1 MAYKDEISDLRE
13 VSFNSIRSIA
23 KNYIMSLSDE
33 ERNELYESLNHGVD
47 LLDSDAQMKCYL
59 FSFGRMH
66 QAKVYRALSCISPS
80 TYASGDF
87 DIVDWGC
94 GQGLATVCF
103 FDYLRERRITNRV
116 HKVTL
121 IEPSDA
127 ARERAAIHVGAY
139 VGLNVTV
146 SCIGSYLDDVKP
158 EDIAGDSPVTIH
170 FFSNILDIGS
180 IDLKSLAEKVGSNV
194 QGQHYFFC
202 ISPMNSGNRRI
213 DRFYEYFNA
222 PETFMNETASE
233 YRYSEGS
240 SPCSYNIK
248 VFKLE
253 NNQINLIAVDYYPD
267 AQFFAS
273 YQLDAVRNLIQ
284 KADEDTKQKIAA
296 LYKRLS
302 GFEVAAPFD
311 IGASIYD
318 DVDPILAV
326 LNNIV
331 ARGLPTRTSPSIEDA
346 FIPLGNQKLDDN
358 LGGLNYDAKELKL
371 DDVLLAL
378 FAVDGRLKLDDN
390 TYCIKV
396 LESDFEKEFIL
407 GTAPAELRQVLMPQ
421 RSLMSITGQRAHHSQ
436 RVDFACEY
444 PYPVITPDGKERKGV
459 VIEIDGPNYH
469 SDSRTRTSDDY
480 RTASL
485 IGKGWDCL
493 RIRDIS
499 DFSKSANFLRNE
511 FFTQI
516 RSAWNKPFD
525 SSWTRALQL
534 TLSPIGIARIQ
545 KTLIEAMITGR
556 VDYKKER
563 LNILA
568 IERDVPC
575 TVLALKDLSDSF
587 NRLATLSENY
597 SGVHFPTIQLDVVS
611 TAEFIN
617 SPLHAVKE
625 EGSSINVNI
634 INGIQK
640 ANHAK
645 QYDVVFDVAIMRR
658 AGVEDK
664 SFSSFNCRDKCYF
677 FIRNAN
683 YIHTERHIYTSDSIA
698 YQPLVN
704 RDPQGNYVPIPE
716 RKEILQYFLQL
727 LFRKE
732 DFRPGQ
738 LPILSRALQNKS
750 VIGLL
755 PTGGGKSLT
764 YQLAAMLQPGVT
776 LVVDPL
782 RSLMADQY
790 DGLIKAGID
799 ACTFINS
806 TVEPQEKERRAKMME
821 ASMVQFVFLSP
832 ERLCTYSFREK
843 LRNMH
848 SVGVYFSYGVI
859 DEVHCVSEWGHDFRF
874 TYLHLGRNL
883 YQYVLPKQS
892 GDDKR
897 LTLFG
902 LTATASF
909 DVLADVERELSGDGA
924 FELDSDT
931 IIREENTNRLELQY
945 KVERVPVEC
954 KVDRYFDQNGVLD
967 EGLPKAVGMT
977 DKWTVYPSKQEF
989 LTSYLEK
996 IPGFIEELQT
1006 PESIAHIKERFNE
1019 RQNADGEIDAD
1030 LFTQLP
1036 KDFFGNRERY
1046 EQAGIVFCP
1055 HKNNTGISVNSNKV
1069 SLGAKV
1075 GKIGTFMGSG
1085 DGDDADAIDKE
1096 SFKNL
1101 DLFRDNQIPLMVA
1114 TKAFGMGIDKPNVR
1128 FTVNMNYSSSL
1139 ESFVQE
1145 AGRAGRDRKMA
1156 LSTILFAD
1164 YRLIRINRRCPNY
1177 QFPMSIIRNKWFKDG
1192 DLQTI
1197 LDHYG
1202 IKIDEQYFDYC
1213 TPDRD
1218 MVKVRCDVCNT
1229 RFAFQLCDQ
1238 ACVKCERGPC
1248 ESACSEYERCQL
1260 RRLPAGARGYVY
1272 KEDLQD
1278 VLLQTGLDIPARN
1291 FEYQN
1296 VDYETVMFFY
1306 NNNFKGTLVEK
1317 RTMYELLSRSKTPIF
1332 IGNDAELKDT
1342 IQVSDFLQKVLDS
1355 EEGTEVVALISS
1367 IPVWLFR
1374 NGGKREKVYVT
1385 WKEQRQYRVKSIET
1399 GAEYDTTIE
1408 NLELLRDKS
1417 DIAKAI
1423 YRMCCIGFIDDF
1435 TEDYENKQYRVVA
1448 RRKKDG
1454 DYYRALQ
1461 TFLERYFTK
1470 ERAAQEASRV
1480 PTEYRGDNE
1489 VHKCLGYLTE
1499 FIYEKIAVKR
1509 KQAIDDIRTFCLE
1522 GLSYGDNWKEANE
1535 ALKDFIYYYFN
1546 SKYAR
1551 KDYQTEN
1558 GQDFSLTDDSDEG
1571 KQSSYDILFK
1581 YMRVIDDDVV
1591 GTSSPKDNIKH
1602 LQGAVR
1608 LIRRAIT
1615 DPNPTLDLL
1624 NVFCLTYLKV
1634 GQNKNLQEE
1643 LKNSYL
1649 RGYKDFYQ
1657 RTENKMQFY
1666 QMMDEFKQAFIING
1680 RNAATDEEIEQMRIW
1695 DMQCELDMHSA
1706 WLNNFKDKYLS
1717 E

>member
-1 MAYKDEISDLRE
+1 MAYKDEISALRE
-13 VSFNSIRSIA
+13 VSFNSIRGIA
-23 KNYIMSLSDE
+23 KNYIMTLSDE

-47 LLDSDAQMKCYL
+47 LLNSDAQMKCYL

-66 QAKVYRALSCISPS
+66 QAKVYRALSCINPS
-80 TYASGDF
+80 TYASGGF

-103 FDYLRERRITNRV
+103 FDYLRDRRITNRV
-116 HKVTL
+116 HKITL

-127 ARERAAIHVGAY
+127 ARERAAVHVGAY
-139 VGLNVTV
+139 VGSNVTV
-146 SCIGSYLDDVKP
+146 SCIGKYLDEVKP
-158 EDIAGDSPVTIH
+158 GDISGDSPVTIH

-194 QGQHYFFC
+194 LGQHYFFC

-222 PETFMNETASE
+222 PETFINETVSE
-233 YRYSEGS
+233 YRYSEDS
-240 SPCSYNIK
+240 KPCSYNIK

-267 AQFFAS
+267 AQFFAA

-284 KADEDTKQKIAA
+284 KADDDAKKKIAA
-296 LYKRLS
+296 LFQRLS
-302 GFEVAAPFD
+302 GFDVAAPFD

-331 ARGLPTRTSPSIEDA
+331 TRGLPTRTSPTIEDA
-346 FIPLGNQKLDDN
+346 FRPLGNQKLSDS
-358 LGGLNYDAKELKL
+358 LGSLNYDAEGLNL
-371 DDVLLAL
+371 NDVLLAL
-378 FAVDGRLKLDDN
+378 YAIDGRLTLDEK
-390 TYCIKV
+390 TYCSKT
-396 LESDFEKEFIL
+396 LESDFEKQFIFSS
-407 GTAPAELRQVLMPQ
+407 APVELRQVLMPQ

-444 PYPVITPDGKERKGV
+444 PYPLIGRDGSEKHGL

-469 SDSRTRTSDDY
+469 SDNRTRTSDDF
-480 RTASL
+480 RASAL
-485 IGKGWDCL
+485 KGKGWDCL
-493 RIRDIS
+493 RIRDINGFAPDS
-499 DFSKSANFLRNE
+499 DPLNNE
-511 FFTQI
+511 FFAKVKE
-516 RSAWNKPFD
+516 AWEKKYD
-525 SSWTRALQL
+525 ASWTKALQL

-545 KTLIEAMITGR
+545 KTLIEALITGR
-556 VDYKKER
+556 VDYKKDTLR
-563 LNILA
+563 ILA
-568 IERDVPC
+568 LERDVPC
-575 TVLALKDLSDSF
+575 VALALRDFTSSF
-587 NRLATLSENY
+587 NRLASLSEGY
-597 SGVHFPTIQLDVVS
+597 KAIYFPKIQLDVISSPAFVD
-611 TAEFIN
+611 
-617 SPLHAVKE
+617 SPLHMA
-625 EGSSINVNI
+625 GSNDESIQVNV
-634 INGIQK
+634 INGIEK

-645 QYDVVFDVAIMRR
+645 QYDVVFDIAVMRR
-658 AGVEDK
+658 SGLEDR
-664 SFSSFNCRDKCYF
+664 SFSSFKCGEKCYF
-677 FIRNAN
+677 FIRSAN
-683 YIHTERHIYTSDSIA
+683 YINSERHIYTSDSIT

-704 RDPQGNYVPIPE
+704 RDPQGNYIPINA
-716 RKEILQYFLQL
+716 RKEELQYFLQL
-727 LFRKE
+727 LFRKV

-790 DGLIKAGID
+790 DGLVKSGID
-799 ACTFINS
+799 ACTYINS
-806 TVEPQEKERRAKMME
+806 TVDAHEKDKRAKMME
-821 ASMVQFVFLSP
+821 TSMVQFVFLSP

-848 SVGVYFSYGVI
+848 NVGVYFSYGVI

-883 YQYVLPKQS
+883 YQYVLPKQK
-892 GDDKR
+892 GEDKR

-945 KVERVPVEC
+945 KIERVPVQCEED
-954 KVDRYFDQNGVLD
+954 KYFDKNHVLD
-967 EGLPKAVGMT
+967 EGLPKAVKMT
-977 DKWTVYPSKQEF
+977 DKWSVYPSKQDF
-989 LTSYLEK
+989 LTEYLER
-996 IPGFIEELQT
+996 IPGYIEELQT
-1006 PESIAHIKERFNE
+1006 PDSIKHIKERFNE
-1019 RQNADGEIDAD
+1019 RQNLEGSIEID
-1030 LFTQLP
+1030 LSVELP
-1036 KDFFGNRERY
+1036 EKFFEDSDEY
-1046 EQAGIVFCP
+1046 AQSGIVFCP
-1055 HKNNTGISVNSNKV
+1055 HKNSTGISVNGNKD
-1069 SLGAKV
+1069 SLGHTIHKL
-1075 GKIGTFMGSG
+1075 GTFMGSG
-1085 DGDDADAIDKE
+1085 DGDDADAIDEE

-1101 DLFRDNQIPLMVA
+1101 DLFRDNKLPLMVA

-1156 LSTILFAD
+1156 LSCILLAD
-1164 YRLIRINRRCPNY
+1164 YKLVRINRKCPVSD
-1177 QFPMSIIRNKWFKDG
+1177 FPMFIIRDKWFYDG
-1192 DLQTI
+1192 DLQMI

-1202 IKIDEQYFDYC
+1202 LNIDEQYFDYC
-1213 TPDRD
+1213 TPEKD
-1218 MVKVRCDVCNT
+1218 MVKLHCDVCNT
-1229 RFAFQLCDQ
+1229 RFAFRLCDKDCQ
-1238 ACVKCERGPC
+1238 KCNKGPC
-1248 ESACSEYERCQL
+1248 VGPCSEYNRCHL
-1260 RRLPAGARGYVY
+1260 RMIPDVGCGFVY
-1272 KEDLQD
+1272 KKDMDE
-1278 VLLQTGLDIPARN
+1278 LLRQNNLTIPARA

-1296 VDYETVMFFY
+1296 VDYETVMYFY
-1306 NNNFKGTLVEK
+1306 NNNFKGTLIEK
-1317 RTMYELLSRSKTPIF
+1317 RTMFELLSRSKTQIF
-1332 IGNDAELKDT
+1332 YGDDAELKDT
-1342 IQVSDFLQKVLDS
+1342 VQVSDFLQKVLDS

-1367 IPVWLFR
+1367 IPIWLYD
-1374 NGGKREKVYVT
+1374 NGGRRERVYVT
-1385 WKEQRQYRVKSIET
+1385 GKEGDIMHIRNIET
-1399 GAEYDTTIE
+1399 GITYNTNKDR
-1408 NLELLRDKS
+1408 LEILRDKS

-1423 YRMCCIGFIDDF
+1423 YRMCCIGLIDDF
-1435 TEDYENKQYRVVA
+1435 TEDYGNRVYRVVA
-1448 RRKKDG
+1448 KRKKDG
-1454 DYYRALQ
+1454 AYYRALQ
-1461 TFLERYFTK
+1461 TFLERYYTK
-1470 ERAAQEASRV
+1470 ERAAQEIAKV
-1480 PTEYRGDNE
+1480 PGYKGDNE
-1489 VHKCLGYLTE
+1489 VQKCLGYLTE

-1509 KQAIDDIRTFCLE
+1509 KQAIDDIRTFCME
-1522 GLSYGDNWKEANE
+1522 GVNYGDNWKEANE

-1546 SKYAR
+1546 SKFAR
-1551 KDYQTEN
+1551 KEYQTES
-1558 GQDFSLTDDSDEG
+1558 GLDFSLTDDTDEG
-1571 KQSSYDILFK
+1571 KVSSFDILFK

-1608 LIRRAIT
+1608 LIRRALA
-1615 DPNPTLDLL
+1615 DPNPSLDLL

-1643 LKNSYL
+1643 LRNSYL
-1649 RGYKDFYQ
+1649 RGYMEFYKQTAKKEEFYQ
-1657 RTENKMQFY
+1657 KME
-1666 QMMDEFKQAFIING
+1666 EFKQAFIINN

-1695 DMQCELDMHSA
+1695 DMQCELGIHSA
-1706 WLNNFKDKYLS
+1706 WLNNFKDKYLTK
-1717 E
+1717 

>member
-1 MAYKDEISDLRE
+1 MAYKDEITALRE
-13 VSFNSIRSIA
+13 VSFNSIRGIA

-33 ERNELYESLNHGVD
+33 ERNEIYESLNHGVD

-94 GQGLATVCF
+94 GQGLATICF
-103 FDYLRERRITNRV
+103 FDYLRERRITNSV

-121 IEPSDA
+121 IEPSEA

-139 VGLNVTV
+139 VDANVTV
-146 SCIGSYLDDVKP
+146 SCIGKYLDDIKP
-158 EDIAGDSPVTIH
+158 EDIDGDSPVTIH

-180 IDLKSLAEKVGSNV
+180 IDLKSLTEKVGSNV

-233 YRYSEGS
+233 YRYSEDS
-240 SPCSYNIK
+240 KPCSYNIK

-273 YQLDAVRNLIQ
+273 YQLDAIRNLTL
-284 KADEDTKQKIAA
+284 KADEDTKKKIAA
-296 LYKRLS
+296 LYQRLS

-311 IGASIYD
+311 VGASIYD

-326 LNNIV
+326 LNNMV
-331 ARGLPTRTSPSIEDA
+331 TRGLPTRTSPTIEEA
-346 FIPLGNQKLDDN
+346 FSPLGNQKLSDN
-358 LGGLNYDAKELKL
+358 LGSLSYDAEGLNL

-378 FAVDGRLKLDDN
+378 YAIDGRLTLDEKN
-390 TYCIKV
+390 YCSKT
-396 LESDFEKEFIL
+396 LESDFEKRFIFRS
-407 GTAPAELRQVLMPQ
+407 APASLRQVLMPQ

-444 PYPVITPDGKERKGV
+444 PYPLIGPDGREKHGL

-469 SDSRTRTSDDY
+469 SDNRTRTSDDF
-480 RTASL
+480 RTSAL
-485 IGKGWDCL
+485 KGKGWDCIRL
-493 RIRDIS
+493 RDIN
-499 DFSKSANFLRNE
+499 DFAQDSAPLNNE
-511 FFTQI
+511 FFAKVKE
-516 RSAWNKPFD
+516 AWGKSFD
-525 SSWTRALQL
+525 ASWIKVLQL

-545 KTLIEAMITGR
+545 KTLIEALITGR
-556 VDYKKER
+556 VDYKKDTLR
-563 LNILA
+563 ILA
-568 IERDVPC
+568 LEHDVPC
-575 TVLALKDLSDSF
+575 VALALRDFTNSF
-587 NRLATLSENY
+587 NRLASLSEGY
-597 SGVHFPTIQLDVVS
+597 KDIHFPNIQLDVISSPAFVD
-611 TAEFIN
+611 
-617 SPLHAVKE
+617 SPLHIA
-625 EGSSINVNI
+625 GSDDESIQINV
-634 INGIQK
+634 INGIEK

-645 QYDVVFDVAIMRR
+645 QYDVVFDVALMRR
-658 AGVEDK
+658 SGLEDR
-664 SFSSFNCRDKCYF
+664 SFSSFKCSEKCYF
-677 FIRNAN
+677 FIRSAN
-683 YIHTERHIYTSDSIA
+683 YLHSERHIYTSDSIT

-704 RDPQGNYVPIPE
+704 RDPQGNYIPIDE
-716 RKEILQYFLQL
+716 RKKELQYFLQL

-782 RSLMADQY
+782 RSLMADQF

-806 TVEPQEKERRAKMME
+806 TVDAREKERRAKMME
-821 ASMVQFVFLSP
+821 TSMMQFVFLSP

-848 SVGVYFSYGVI
+848 NVGVYFSYGVI

-883 YQYVLPKQS
+883 YQYVLPKQK

-945 KVERVPVEC
+945 KVEKVPVEC
-954 KVDRYFDQNGVLD
+954 QVDRFFDPNGVLD
-967 EGLPKAVGMT
+967 ESLPKAVGMA

-989 LTSYLEK
+989 LTGYLEK
-996 IPGFIEELQT
+996 IPGYIEELQT
-1006 PESIAHIKERFNE
+1006 PESVDYIKKRFNE

-1030 LFTQLP
+1030 LFTPLP
-1036 KDFFGNRERY
+1036 KEFFGNKQRY
-1046 EQAGIVFCP
+1046 EQAGIIFCP
-1055 HKNNTGISVNSNKV
+1055 HKNNTGISVNSNKASLSLKV
-1069 SLGAKV
+1069 SR
-1075 GKIGTFMGSG
+1075 IGTFMGSG

-1139 ESFVQE
+1139 EGFVQE

-1156 LSTILFAD
+1156 LSAILFAD
-1164 YRLIRINRRCPNY
+1164 YRLIRINHRCPNY

-1197 LDHYG
+1197 LAFYG
-1202 IKIDEQYFDYC
+1202 IEIDKQYFDYC

-1229 RFAFQLCDQ
+1229 RFAFQLCNQ
-1238 ACVKCERGPC
+1238 TCAKCERGPC
-1248 ESACSEYERCQL
+1248 EYACTEYERCQL
-1260 RRLPAGARGYVY
+1260 RQLPAGARGYVY

-1278 VLLQTGLDIPARN
+1278 VLLQSRLNIPARN
-1291 FEYQN
+1291 LEYQN
-1296 VDYETVMFFY
+1296 ADYETVMFFY

-1355 EEGTEVVALISS
+1355 DEGTEVVALISS
-1367 IPVWLFR
+1367 IPVWIFK
-1374 NGGKREKVYVT
+1374 NGSKREKVYVI
-1385 WKEQRQYRVKSIET
+1385 WNDQKQYRVKNIET
-1399 GAEYDTTIE
+1399 GVEYDTNKE
-1408 NLELLRDKS
+1408 NIELLRDKS

-1435 TEDYENKQYRVVA
+1435 TEDYENRKYRVVA

-1470 ERAAQEASRV
+1470 ERAAQEAGRV
-1480 PTEYRGDNE
+1480 PTEYRGENE

-1558 GQDFSLTDDSDEG
+1558 GQDFSLTDDTDEG

-1581 YMRVIDDDVV
+1581 YMRVVDDDVV

>member
-139 VGLNVTV
+139 VGSNVTV

-326 LNNIV
+326 LNNMV
-331 ARGLPTRTSPSIEDA
+331 TRGLPTRTSPAIEDA
-346 FIPLGNQKLDDN
+346 FSPLGNQKLSDS
-358 LGGLNYDAKELKL
+358 LESLNYNAEGLIL
-371 DDVLLAL
+371 DDILLAL
-378 FAVDGRLKLDDN
+378 YAIDGRLTLDEKS
-390 TYCIKV
+390 YCSKV
-396 LESDFEKEFIL
+396 LESNFEKRFIL
-407 GTAPAELRQVLMPQ
+407 GSASAELRQVFMPQ

-444 PYPVITPDGKERKGV
+444 PYPLIGPDGKEKHGL
-459 VIEIDGPNYH
+459 VIELDGPNYH
-469 SDSRTRTSDDY
+469 SDNRTRTSDDF
-480 RTASL
+480 RTSDL
-485 IGKGWDCL
+485 KSKGWDCL
-493 RIRDIS
+493 RLRDIS
-499 DFSKSANFLRNE
+499 EFSRDSAPLNNE
-511 FFTQI
+511 FFAKAKE
-516 RSAWNKPFD
+516 AWGKAFD
-525 SSWTRALQL
+525 ASWIKALQL

-545 KTLIEAMITGR
+545 KTLIEALITGR
-556 VDYKKER
+556 VDYKKDSLR
-563 LNILA
+563 ILA
-568 IERDVPC
+568 LERDVPC
-575 TVLALKDLSDSF
+575 VALALKDFTNSF
-587 NRLATLSENY
+587 NNLASLSEGY
-597 SGVHFPTIQLDVVS
+597 KDIRFPSIQLDVIS
-611 TAEFIN
+611 SPAFAN
-617 SPLHAVKE
+617 SPLHIADR
-625 EGSSINVNI
+625 SDDSLHINV
-634 INGIQK
+634 INGVEK

-645 QYDVVFDVAIMRR
+645 QYDVVFDIAVMRR
-658 AGVEDK
+658 SGLEDR
-664 SFSSFNCRDKCYF
+664 SLSSFKCSEKCYF
-677 FIRNAN
+677 FIRSAN
-683 YIHTERHIYTSDSIA
+683 YLHSERHIYTSDSIT

-704 RDPQGNYVPIPE
+704 RDPQGNYIPIDV
-716 RKEILQYFLQL
+716 RKEKLQYFLQL

-782 RSLMADQY
+782 RSLMDDQY

-799 ACTFINS
+799 ACTFINARLS
-806 TVEPQEKERRAKMME
+806 AQEKERRAKMME
-821 ASMVQFVFLSP
+821 TSMMLFVFLSP

-848 SVGVYFSYGVI
+848 NVGVYFSYGVI

-883 YQYVLPKQS
+883 YQYVLPKQN

-909 DVLADVERELSGDGA
+909 DVLADVERELSSDGA

-945 KVERVPVEC
+945 KIERVPIEC
-954 KVDRYFDQNGVLD
+954 EEDKFFDKNHVLD
-967 EGLPKAVGMT
+967 EGLPRAVKMT
-977 DKWTVYPSKQEF
+977 DKWSVYPSKQDF
-989 LTSYLEK
+989 LTTYLEM
-996 IPGFIEELQT
+996 IPGFIEELES
-1006 PESIAHIKERFNE
+1006 PESIALIKRRFNE
-1019 RQNADGEIDAD
+1019 RQNIEGDIDTD
-1030 LFTQLP
+1030 LSVDLP
-1036 KDFFGNRERY
+1036 EDFFGDAEEY
-1046 EQAGIVFCP
+1046 SQSGIVFCP
-1055 HKNNTGISVNSNKV
+1055 HKNNSGISVNDNKA
-1069 SLGAKV
+1069 SLSQSVHKL
-1075 GKIGTFMGSG
+1075 GTFMGSG
-1085 DGDDADAIDKE
+1085 DGDDADEIDKE
-1096 SFKNL
+1096 SFENL
-1101 DLFRDNQIPLMVA
+1101 DLFRENKLPLMVA

-1156 LSTILFAD
+1156 LSCILLAD
-1164 YRLIRINRRCPNY
+1164 YKLVRINCKCPVHLGNL
-1177 QFPMSIIRNKWFKDG
+1177 FFIRDKWFYDG
-1192 DLQTI
+1192 DLQKI
-1197 LDHYG
+1197 LNHYG
-1202 IKIDEQYFDYC
+1202 IEISEQYFDYC
-1213 TPDRD
+1213 TPDKD
-1218 MVKVRCDVCNT
+1218 MVKLHCDVCNT
-1229 RFAFQLCDQ
+1229 RFAFKLCNQDCQ
-1238 ACVKCERGPC
+1238 KCNKGPC
-1248 ESACSEYERCQL
+1248 PAPCPEFNRCQL
-1260 RRLPAGARGYVY
+1260 QKVPDDGRGFLY
-1272 KEDLQD
+1272 KKDMDEILKHYS
-1278 VLLQTGLDIPARN
+1278 LTIPARA

-1296 VDYETVMFFY
+1296 VDYETVMYFY

-1317 RTMYELLSRSKTPIF
+1317 RTMFELLSRSNTRIF
-1332 IGNDAELKDT
+1332 YGNDAEIKDT
-1342 IQVSDFLQKVLDS
+1342 IQVYDFLQKVLES

-1367 IPVWLFR
+1367 IPIYLYENEGIKERVYLIKKEGASRKIR
-1374 NGGKREKVYVT
+1374 N
-1385 WKEQRQYRVKSIET
+1385 IAT
-1399 GAEYDTTIE
+1399 GVEYNTTKDK
-1408 NLELLRDKS
+1408 LEIFRDKS

-1423 YRMCCIGFIDDF
+1423 YRMCCIGLIDDF
-1435 TEDYENKQYRVVA
+1435 TEDYENRVYRVVA

-1454 DYYRALQ
+1454 AYFKALQ
-1461 TFLERYFTK
+1461 SFLERYYTK
-1470 ERAAQEASRV
+1470 ERAAQEISKV
-1480 PTEYRGDNE
+1480 PNYKGDNE

-1509 KQAIDDIRTFCLE
+1509 KQAIDDIRTFCME
-1522 GLSYGDNWKEANE
+1522 GISYGDNWLEANE

-1551 KDYQTEN
+1551 RDYHTEN
-1558 GQDFSLTDDSDEG
+1558 GEEYSLTKDTEEG
-1571 KQSSYDILFK
+1571 KKSSFETLFK
-1581 YMRVIDDDVV
+1581 FMAVIDANVV

-1608 LIRRAIT
+1608 LIRRAVT
-1615 DPNPTLDLL
+1615 DLNPTLDLL

-1643 LKNSYL
+1643 LRNSYR
-1649 RGYKDFYQ
+1649 RGYMEFYK
-1657 RTENKMQFY
+1657 RTDDKELFYKKME
-1666 QMMDEFKQAFIING
+1666 EFKEAFTQNA
-1680 RNAATDEEIEQMRIW
+1680 RNAATEEEIEQMRLW
-1695 DMQCELDMHSA
+1695 DVQCEIDLHSA
-1706 WLNNFKDKYLS
+1706 WLNNFKNKYLS

>member
-1 MAYKDEISDLRE
+1 MAYKDEITALRE
-13 VSFNSIRSIA
+13 ISFNSIRGIA

-80 TYASGDF
+80 TYASGNF

-94 GQGLATVCF
+94 GQGLATVCL
-103 FDYLRERRITNRV
+103 FDYLRERRVTNSV

-121 IEPSDA
+121 IEPSEV

-139 VGLNVTV
+139 VDANVTV
-146 SCIGSYLDDVKP
+146 SCIGKYLDDIKP

-233 YRYSEGS
+233 YRYSEDS
-240 SPCSYNIK
+240 KPCSYNIK

-273 YQLDAVRNLIQ
+273 YQLDAIRNLIQ
-284 KADEDTKQKIAA
+284 KADDDTKKKIAA
-296 LYKRLS
+296 LYQRLS

-326 LNNIV
+326 LNNMV
-331 ARGLPTRTSPSIEDA
+331 TRGLPTRTSPAIEEA
-346 FIPLGNQKLDDN
+346 FRPLGNQILSDS
-358 LGGLNYDAKELKL
+358 LGSLNYDAEGLNL

-378 FAVDGRLKLDDN
+378 YAIDGRLTLDEKD
-390 TYCIKV
+390 YCTKT
-396 LESDFEKEFIL
+396 LESDFEKQFIFSS
-407 GTAPAELRQVLMPQ
+407 APAGLRQVLMPQ

-436 RVDFACEY
+436 RVDFACDY
-444 PYPVITPDGKERKGV
+444 PYPQIGPDGREKHGL

-469 SDSRTRTSDDY
+469 SDNRTRTSDDF
-480 RTASL
+480 RTSAL
-485 IGKGWDCL
+485 KGKGWDCIRL
-493 RIRDIS
+493 RDIN
-499 DFSKSANFLRNE
+499 DFAQDSAPLNNE
-511 FFTQI
+511 FFAKVKE
-516 RSAWNKPFD
+516 AWGKSFD
-525 SSWTRALQL
+525 ASWIKVLQL

-545 KTLIEAMITGR
+545 KTLIEALITGR
-556 VDYKKER
+556 VDYKKDTLR
-563 LNILA
+563 ILA
-568 IERDVPC
+568 LERDVPC
-575 TVLALKDLSDSF
+575 VALALRDFTNSF
-587 NRLATLSENY
+587 NKLASLSEGY
-597 SGVHFPTIQLDVVS
+597 KDIHFPNIQLDVISSPAFVD
-611 TAEFIN
+611 
-617 SPLHAVKE
+617 SPLHIA
-625 EGSSINVNI
+625 GSDDGSIQINV
-634 INGIQK
+634 INGIEK

-645 QYDVVFDVAIMRR
+645 QYDVVFDVALMRR
-658 AGVEDK
+658 SGLEDR
-664 SFSSFNCRDKCYF
+664 SFSSFKCSEKCYF
-677 FIRNAN
+677 FIRSAN
-683 YIHTERHIYTSDSIA
+683 YLHSERHIYTSDSIT

-704 RDPQGNYVPIPE
+704 RDPQGNYIPIGE
-716 RKEILQYFLQL
+716 RKKELQYFLQL

-806 TVEPQEKERRAKMME
+806 TVESQEKERRAKMME

-883 YQYVLPKQS
+883 YQYVLPKQK

-945 KVERVPVEC
+945 KIERVPVEYI
-954 KVDRYFDQNGVLD
+954 VDTSFDPNGVLD
-967 EGLPKAVGMT
+967 KGLPKAVKMT
-977 DKWTVYPSKQEF
+977 DKWTVYPSKQVF

-996 IPGFIEELQT
+996 IPGYIEELQT
-1006 PESIAHIKERFNE
+1006 PESIAYIKKRFNE

-1036 KDFFGNRERY
+1036 KDFFGNKERY

-1055 HKNNTGISVNSNKV
+1055 HKNNTGLSVNSNKV
-1069 SLGAKV
+1069 SLGARV

-1101 DLFRDNQIPLMVA
+1101 DLFRDNQISLMVA

-1164 YRLIRINRRCPNY
+1164 YRLIRVNRRCPNY
-1177 QFPMSIIRNKWFKDG
+1177 QFPMSIIRNKWFRDG

-1197 LDHYG
+1197 LEFYG
-1202 IKIDEQYFDYC
+1202 IEIDEQYFDYC
-1213 TPDRD
+1213 TPVRD
-1218 MVKVRCDVCNT
+1218 MVKVRCDVCKT
-1229 RFAFQLCDQ
+1229 RFKDQLCNQ
-1238 ACVKCERGPC
+1238 ACAKCERGPC
-1248 ESACSEYERCQL
+1248 ESACTEYERCQL
-1260 RRLPAGARGYVY
+1260 RQLPADFRRFVY

-1278 VLLQTGLDIPARN
+1278 VLIQKGLDIPARN

-1317 RTMYELLSRSKTPIF
+1317 RTMFELLSRSKTPVF

-1374 NGGKREKVYVT
+1374 NGGRREKVYVT

-1480 PTEYRGDNE
+1480 PTEYRGENE

-1551 KDYQTEN
+1551 KDYQTED
-1558 GQDFSLTDDSDEG
+1558 GQNFSLTDDSDEG
-1571 KQSSYDILFK
+1571 KQSSFDILFK

-1591 GTSSPKDNIKH
+1591 GTSLPKDNIKH

-1666 QMMDEFKQAFIING
+1666 QMMDEFKQAFIIND

>member
-1 MAYKDEISDLRE
+1 MAYKDEISALRE
-13 VSFNSIRSIA
+13 VSFNSIRGIA
-23 KNYIMSLSDE
+23 KNCIMSLSDE

-47 LLDSDAQMKCYL
+47 LLDSDAQLKCYL

-66 QAKVYRALSCISPS
+66 KAKINRALSCISPS
-80 TYASGDF
+80 MYASGDF

-103 FDYLRERRITNRV
+103 FDYLRERRITNCV

-139 VGLNVTV
+139 VDANVTV
-146 SCIGSYLDDVKP
+146 SCIGKYLDDVRP
-158 EDIAGDSPVTIH
+158 EDITGDSPVTIH

-194 QGQHYFFC
+194 QGHHYFFC

-213 DRFYEYFNA
+213 DRFYEYFNS

-233 YRYSEGS
+233 YRYSEDS
-240 SPCSYNIK
+240 KPCSYNIK

-273 YQLDAVRNLIQ
+273 YQLDAIWNLIQ
-284 KADEDTKQKIAA
+284 KADEDTKKKIAA
-296 LYKRLS
+296 LYQRLS

-326 LNNIV
+326 LNNMV
-331 ARGLPTRTSPSIEDA
+331 TRGLPTRTSPAIEEA
-346 FIPLGNQKLDDN
+346 FRPLGNQILSDS
-358 LGGLNYDAKELKL
+358 LGSLNYDAEGLNL

-378 FAVDGRLKLDDN
+378 YAIDGRLTLDEKD
-390 TYCIKV
+390 YCTKT
-396 LESDFEKEFIL
+396 LESDFEKQFIFSS
-407 GTAPAELRQVLMPQ
+407 APAGLRQVLMPQ
-421 RSLMSITGQRAHHSQ
+421 RSLMSITGQRAHHSH

-444 PYPVITPDGKERKGV
+444 PYPQIGPDGREKHGL

-469 SDSRTRTSDDY
+469 SDNRTRTSDDF
-480 RTASL
+480 RTSAL
-485 IGKGWDCL
+485 KGKGWDCIRL
-493 RIRDIS
+493 RDIN
-499 DFSKSANFLRNE
+499 DFAQDSAPLKNE
-511 FFTQI
+511 FFAKVKE
-516 RSAWNKPFD
+516 AWGKSFD
-525 SSWTRALQL
+525 ASWIKVLQL

-545 KTLIEAMITGR
+545 KTLIEALITGR
-556 VDYKKER
+556 VDYKKDSLR
-563 LNILA
+563 ILA
-568 IERDVPC
+568 LERDVPC
-575 TVLALKDLSDSF
+575 VALALRDFTNSF
-587 NRLATLSENY
+587 NKLASLSEGY
-597 SGVHFPTIQLDVVS
+597 KDIHFPNIQLDVISSPAFVD
-611 TAEFIN
+611 
-617 SPLHAVKE
+617 SPLHIA
-625 EGSSINVNI
+625 GSDDESIQINV
-634 INGIQK
+634 INGIEK

-645 QYDVVFDVAIMRR
+645 QYDVVFDVALMRR
-658 AGVEDK
+658 SGLEDR
-664 SFSSFNCRDKCYF
+664 SFSSFKCSEKCYF
-677 FIRNAN
+677 FIRSAN
-683 YIHTERHIYTSDSIA
+683 YIHSERHIYTSDSIT

-704 RDPQGNYVPIPE
+704 RDPQGNYIPIGE
-716 RKEILQYFLQL
+716 RKKELQYFLQL

-782 RSLMADQY
+782 RSLMADQF

-799 ACTFINS
+799 ACTYINS
-806 TVEPQEKERRAKMME
+806 TVDAREKERRAKMME
-821 ASMVQFVFLSP
+821 TSMMQFVFLSP

-848 SVGVYFSYGVI
+848 NVGVYFSYGVI

-883 YQYVLPKQS
+883 YQYILPKQK

-945 KVERVPVEC
+945 KIEKVPVEC
-954 KVDRYFDQNGVLD
+954 EEDKYFDKNHVLD
-967 EGLPKAVGMT
+967 EGLPRAVKMT
-977 DKWTVYPSKQEF
+977 DKWSVYPSKQEF
-989 LTSYLEK
+989 LTTYLDK
-996 IPGFIEELQT
+996 IPSLIEELQE
-1006 PESIAHIKERFNE
+1006 PESVKTIKERFNE
-1019 RQNADGEIDAD
+1019 RQNVEGSIETD
-1030 LFTQLP
+1030 LSVKLP
-1036 KDFFGNRERY
+1036 DDFFGDADEY
-1046 EQAGIVFCP
+1046 KQSGIVFCP
-1055 HKNNTGISVNSNKV
+1055 HKNSTGISVNGNKA
-1069 SLGAKV
+1069 SLGHTVHKL
-1075 GKIGTFMGSG
+1075 GTFMGSG
-1085 DGDDADAIDKE
+1085 DGDDADEIDKE
-1096 SFKNL
+1096 SFENL
-1101 DLFRDNQIPLMVA
+1101 DLFRENKLPLMVA

-1156 LSTILFAD
+1156 LSCILLAD
-1164 YRLIRINRRCPNY
+1164 YKLVRINRRCPVND
-1177 QFPMSIIRNKWFKDG
+1177 FPMFVIRDKWFYDG
-1192 DLQTI
+1192 DLQMI

-1202 IKIDEQYFDYC
+1202 LFIDEQYFDYC
-1213 TPDRD
+1213 TPEKD
-1218 MVKVRCDVCNT
+1218 MVKLHCDVCNT
-1229 RFAFQLCDQ
+1229 RFAFRLCDQ
-1238 ACVKCERGPC
+1238 DCQKCNKGPC
-1248 ESACSEYERCQL
+1248 IGPCLEYNRCHL
-1260 RRLPAGARGYVY
+1260 RRVPDAGRGFVY
-1272 KEDLQD
+1272 KKDMDELLRQNDL
-1278 VLLQTGLDIPARN
+1278 TIPDRA

-1296 VDYETVMFFY
+1296 VDYETVMYFY
-1306 NNNFKGTLVEK
+1306 NNNFKGALVEK
-1317 RTMYELLSRSKTPIF
+1317 RTMFELLCRSKTQIF
-1332 IGNDAELKDT
+1332 YGDDAELKDT
-1342 IQVSDFLQKVLDS
+1342 VQVSNFLQKVLDAT
-1355 EEGTEVVALISS
+1355 EGTEVVALISS
-1367 IPVWLFR
+1367 IPIWLYD
-1374 NGGKREKVYVT
+1374 NGGKREQVYVT
-1385 WKEQRQYRVKSIET
+1385 GKEGATIHIRNIENGT
-1399 GAEYDTTIE
+1399 TYDTG
-1408 NLELLRDKS
+1408 NDKLEILRDKS

-1423 YRMCCIGFIDDF
+1423 YRMCCIGLIDDF
-1435 TEDYENKQYRVVA
+1435 TEDYGNRVYRVVA
-1448 RRKKDG
+1448 KRKKDG
-1454 DYYRALQ
+1454 AYYKTLQ
-1461 TFLERYFTK
+1461 SFLERYYTK
-1470 ERAAQEASRV
+1470 ERAAQEISKV
-1480 PTEYRGDNE
+1480 PGYKGDNE

-1509 KQAIDDIRTFCLE
+1509 KQAIDDIRAFCME
-1522 GLSYGDNWKEANE
+1522 GVSYGDNWKEANE

-1546 SKYAR
+1546 SKFAR
-1551 KDYQTEN
+1551 KDYQTES
-1558 GQDFSLTDDSDEG
+1558 GLDFSLTDDTDEG
-1571 KQSSYDILFK
+1571 KKSSYEILFK

-1608 LIRRAIT
+1608 LIRRAVT
-1615 DPNPTLDLL
+1615 DLNPTLDFL

-1634 GQNKNLQEE
+1634 GLNKNLQEE
-1643 LKNSYL
+1643 LRNSYL
-1649 RGYKDFYQ
+1649 RGYMEFHKRTVDKEEFYQ
-1657 RTENKMQFY
+1657 KME
-1666 QMMDEFKQAFIING
+1666 EFKQAFVKNA
-1680 RNAATDEEIEQMRIW
+1680 RNAATEEEIEQMRAW
-1695 DMQCELDMHSA
+1695 DLQCEIDLHSS
-1706 WLNNFKDKYLS
+1706 WINKFKDNYLS

>member
-139 VGLNVTV
+139 VGSNVTV

-326 LNNIV
+326 LNNMV
-331 ARGLPTRTSPSIEDA
+331 TRGLPTRTSPAIEDA
-346 FIPLGNQKLDDN
+346 FSPLGNQKLSDS
-358 LGGLNYDAKELKL
+358 LGSLNYNAEGLIL
-371 DDVLLAL
+371 DDILLAL
-378 FAVDGRLKLDDN
+378 YAIDGRLTLDEKS
-390 TYCIKV
+390 YCSKV
-396 LESDFEKEFIL
+396 LESNFEKRFIL
-407 GTAPAELRQVLMPQ
+407 GSASAELRQVFMPQ

-444 PYPVITPDGKERKGV
+444 PYPLIGPDGKEKHGL
-459 VIEIDGPNYH
+459 VIELDGPNYH
-469 SDSRTRTSDDY
+469 SDNRKRTSDDF
-480 RTASL
+480 RTSDL
-485 IGKGWDCL
+485 KSKGWDCL
-493 RIRDIS
+493 RLRDIS
-499 DFSKSANFLRNE
+499 EFSRDSAPLNNE
-511 FFTQI
+511 FFAKAKE
-516 RSAWNKPFD
+516 AWGKAFD
-525 SSWTRALQL
+525 ASWIKALQL

-545 KTLIEAMITGR
+545 KTLIEALITGR
-556 VDYKKER
+556 VDYKKDSLR
-563 LNILA
+563 ILA
-568 IERDVPC
+568 LERDVPC
-575 TVLALKDLSDSF
+575 VALALKDFTNSF
-587 NRLATLSENY
+587 NNLASLSEGY
-597 SGVHFPTIQLDVVS
+597 KDIRFPSIQLDVIS
-611 TAEFIN
+611 SPAFAN
-617 SPLHAVKE
+617 SPLHIADR
-625 EGSSINVNI
+625 SDDSLHINV
-634 INGIQK
+634 INGVEK

-645 QYDVVFDVAIMRR
+645 QYDVVFDIAVMRR
-658 AGVEDK
+658 SGLEDR
-664 SFSSFNCRDKCYF
+664 SLSSFKCSEKCYF
-677 FIRNAN
+677 FIRSAN
-683 YIHTERHIYTSDSIA
+683 YLHSERHIYTSDSIT

-704 RDPQGNYVPIPE
+704 RDPQGNYIPIDV
-716 RKEILQYFLQL
+716 RKETLQYFLQL

-782 RSLMADQY
+782 RSLMDDQY

-799 ACTFINS
+799 DCTFINS
-806 TVEPQEKERRAKMME
+806 RLSAQEKERRAKMME
-821 ASMVQFVFLSP
+821 TSMMLFVFLSP

-848 SVGVYFSYGVI
+848 NVGVYFSYGVI

-883 YQYVLPKQS
+883 YQYVLPKQN

-945 KVERVPVEC
+945 KIERVPIEC
-954 KVDRYFDQNGVLD
+954 EEDKSFDKNHVLD
-967 EGLPKAVGMT
+967 EGLPRAVKMT
-977 DKWTVYPSKQEF
+977 DKWSVYPSKQDF
-989 LTSYLEK
+989 LTTYLEM
-996 IPGFIEELQT
+996 IPGFIEELES
-1006 PESIAHIKERFNE
+1006 PESIALIKRRFNE
-1019 RQNADGEIDAD
+1019 RQNIEGDIDTD
-1030 LFTQLP
+1030 LSVDLP
-1036 KDFFGNRERY
+1036 EDFFGDAEEY
-1046 EQAGIVFCP
+1046 SQSGIVFCP
-1055 HKNNTGISVNSNKV
+1055 HKNNSGISVNDNKA
-1069 SLGAKV
+1069 SLSQSVHKL
-1075 GKIGTFMGSG
+1075 GTFMGSG
-1085 DGDDADAIDKE
+1085 DGDDADEIDKE
-1096 SFKNL
+1096 SFENL
-1101 DLFRDNQIPLMVA
+1101 DLFRENKLPLMVA

-1156 LSTILFAD
+1156 LSCILLAD
-1164 YRLIRINRRCPNY
+1164 YKLVRINRKCPVHLGNL
-1177 QFPMSIIRNKWFKDG
+1177 FFIRDKWFYDG
-1192 DLQTI
+1192 DLQKI
-1197 LDHYG
+1197 LNHYG
-1202 IKIDEQYFDYC
+1202 IEISEQYFDYC
-1213 TPDRD
+1213 TPDKD
-1218 MVKVRCDVCNT
+1218 MVKLHCDVCNT
-1229 RFAFQLCDQ
+1229 RFAFKLCNQDCQ
-1238 ACVKCERGPC
+1238 KCNKGPC
-1248 ESACSEYERCQL
+1248 PAPCPEFNRCQL
-1260 RRLPAGARGYVY
+1260 QKVPDDGRGFLY
-1272 KEDLQD
+1272 KKDMDEILKNYS
-1278 VLLQTGLDIPARN
+1278 LTIPARA

-1296 VDYETVMFFY
+1296 VDYETVMYFY

-1317 RTMYELLSRSKTPIF
+1317 RTMFELLSRSNTRIF
-1332 IGNDAELKDT
+1332 YGNDAEIKDT
-1342 IQVSDFLQKVLDS
+1342 IQVYDFLHKVLES

-1367 IPVWLFR
+1367 IPIYLYENEGIKERVYLIKKEGASRKIR
-1374 NGGKREKVYVT
+1374 N
-1385 WKEQRQYRVKSIET
+1385 IAT
-1399 GAEYDTTIE
+1399 GVEYNTTKDK
-1408 NLELLRDKS
+1408 LEIFRDKS

-1423 YRMCCIGFIDDF
+1423 YRMCCIGLIDDF
-1435 TEDYENKQYRVVA
+1435 TEDYENRVYRVVA

-1454 DYYRALQ
+1454 AYFKALQ
-1461 TFLERYFTK
+1461 SFLERYYTK
-1470 ERAAQEASRV
+1470 ERAAQEISKV
-1480 PTEYRGDNE
+1480 PNYKGDNE

-1509 KQAIDDIRTFCLE
+1509 KQAIDDIRTFCME
-1522 GLSYGDNWKEANE
+1522 GISYGDNWLEANE

-1551 KDYQTEN
+1551 RDYHTEN
-1558 GQDFSLTDDSDEG
+1558 GEEYSLTKDTEEG
-1571 KQSSYDILFK
+1571 KKSSFETLFK
-1581 YMRVIDDDVV
+1581 FMAVIDANVV

-1608 LIRRAIT
+1608 LIRRAVT
-1615 DPNPTLDLL
+1615 DLNPTLDLL

-1643 LKNSYL
+1643 LRNSYR
-1649 RGYKDFYQ
+1649 RGYMEFYK
-1657 RTENKMQFY
+1657 RTDDKELFYKKME
-1666 QMMDEFKQAFIING
+1666 EFKEAFTQNA
-1680 RNAATDEEIEQMRIW
+1680 RNAATEEEIEQMRLW
-1695 DMQCELDMHSA
+1695 DVQCEIDLHSA
-1706 WLNNFKDKYLS
+1706 WLNNFKNKYLS

>member
-1 MAYKDEISDLRE
+1 MAYNDEISALRE

-23 KNYIMSLSDE
+23 KNYIMSLSEE
-33 ERNELYESLNHGVD
+33 ERNELYDSLNHGVD

-59 FSFGRMH
+59 YSFGRMH

-103 FDYLRERRITNRV
+103 FDYLRERHFTNRV

-127 ARERAAIHVGAY
+127 ARERAATHVGAY
-139 VGLNVTV
+139 VSANVTI

-158 EDIAGDSPVTIH
+158 EDISGGSPVTIH

-180 IDLKSLAEKVGSNV
+180 IDLKSLADKVGSNI

-233 YRYSEGS
+233 YRYSEDS
-240 SPCSYNIK
+240 KPCSYNIK

-273 YQLDAVRNLIQ
+273 YQLDAIRNLIQ
-284 KADEDTKQKIAA
+284 KSDDNTKKKITA
-296 LYKRLS
+296 LYQRLS

-326 LNNIV
+326 LNNMV
-331 ARGLPTRTSPSIEDA
+331 TRGLPTRTSPAIEEA
-346 FIPLGNQKLDDN
+346 FIPLGNRKLDDS
-358 LGGLNYDAKELKL
+358 LGSLYYDAKKLNL
-371 DDVLLAL
+371 DDVMLAL
-378 FAVDGRLKLDDN
+378 FAIDGRLTLDHN
-390 TYCIKV
+390 SYSTKV

-407 GTAPAELRQVLMPQ
+407 KTAPAELRQVFIPQ
-421 RSLMSITGQRAHHSQ
+421 RSLMSITGQQAHHSQ

-444 PYPVITPDGKERKGV
+444 PYPMISPGGKEKRGV

-469 SDSRTRTSDDY
+469 STGKARTSDEL
-480 RTASL
+480 RTAALTGS
-485 IGKGWDCL
+485 GWDCIRL
-493 RIRDIS
+493 RDIS
-499 DFSKSANFLRNE
+499 NFSKNTLLISNE
-511 FFTQI
+511 FFTKI
-516 RSAWNKPFD
+516 RDAWCKSFD
-525 SSWTRALQL
+525 SSWTRTLQL

-556 VDYKKER
+556 VDYKKEC
-563 LNILA
+563 LCILA
-568 IERDVPC
+568 VERDVPC
-575 TVLALKDLSDSF
+575 SVLALKELSGSF
-587 NRLATLSENY
+587 NRLASLSERY
-597 SGVHFPTIQLDVVS
+597 SGIHFPRIQLDVIS
-611 TAEFIN
+611 TPEFID

-625 EGSSINVNI
+625 ENGSIRVNI
-634 INGIQK
+634 INGIEK
-640 ANHAK
+640 ADHAK
-645 QYDVVFDVAIMRR
+645 QYDVVFDIAIMRQ
-658 AGVEDK
+658 AGIEDK
-664 SFSSFNCRDKCYF
+664 SFSSFNCLDKCYF
-677 FIRNAN
+677 FIRTAN
-683 YIHTERHIYTSDSIA
+683 HLHTERHIYTSDSIA
-698 YQPLVN
+698 YQSLVN
-704 RDPQGNYVPIPE
+704 RDPQGNYVPIAE

-738 LPILSRALQNKS
+738 LPILSRALQNRS

-782 RSLMADQY
+782 RSLMVDQY

-799 ACTFINS
+799 TCTFINS
-806 TVEPQEKERRAKMME
+806 TVDAREKERRAKLME
-821 ASMVQFVFLSP
+821 TSMVQFVFLSP

-848 SVGVYFSYGVI
+848 DVGVYFSYGVI

-883 YQYVLPKQS
+883 YQYVLPKQN
-892 GDDKR
+892 GDDRR

-945 KVERVPVEC
+945 KIERVPVRCEED
-954 KVDRYFDQNGVLD
+954 KYFDKNGKLD
-967 EGLPKAVGMT
+967 EGLPKAVKMT
-977 DKWTVYPSKQEF
+977 DKWSVYPSKQNF
-989 LTSYLEK
+989 LPDYLES
-996 IPGFIEELQT
+996 IPGFIKELQT
-1006 PESIAHIKERFNE
+1006 PESLKRIKERFNE
-1019 RQNADGEIDAD
+1019 RQNLEGSIDAD
-1030 LFTQLP
+1030 LFIDLP
-1036 KDFFGNRERY
+1036 KEFFGDAEVFT
-1046 EQAGIVFCP
+1046 QAGIVFCP
-1055 HKNNTGISVNSNKV
+1055 HKNGTGVSVNANKE
-1069 SLGAKV
+1069 SLKYTV
-1075 GKIGTFMGSG
+1075 HKLGTFMGSG
-1085 DGDDADAIDKE
+1085 DGDDADAIDEE

-1101 DLFRDNQIPLMVA
+1101 NLFRDNKLPLMVA

-1156 LSTILFAD
+1156 LSCILLAD
-1164 YRLIRINRRCPNY
+1164 YRLVRINRRCPVRD
-1177 QFPMSIIRNKWFKDG
+1177 FPMLIIRDRWFNDG

-1197 LDHYG
+1197 LEHYNLS
-1202 IKIDEQYFDYC
+1202 IDDKYFDYC
-1213 TPDRD
+1213 TPDKD
-1218 MVKVRCDVCNT
+1218 MAKLRCEVCHT
-1229 RFAFQLCDQ
+1229 RFAFKLCNQ
-1238 ACVKCERGPC
+1238 VCQKCNTGPC
-1248 ESACSEYERCQL
+1248 GGPCSEYNNCQL
-1260 RRLPAGARGYVY
+1260 REVPDEGRGFVY
-1272 KEDLQD
+1272 KKDLDELLQQEDL
-1278 VLLQTGLDIPARN
+1278 TIPTRS

-1296 VDYETVMFFY
+1296 VDYETVMYFY
-1306 NNNFKGTLVEK
+1306 NKSFKGAHMEK
-1317 RTMYELLSRSKTPIF
+1317 QTMIELLTRSNTQIF
-1332 IGNDAELKDT
+1332 YGDDAELKGT
-1342 IQVSDFLQKVLDS
+1342 VQVSNFLQKVLDS
-1355 EEGTEVVALISS
+1355 SEGTEVVGLISS
-1367 IPVWLFR
+1367 LPVGLY
-1374 NGGKREKVYVT
+1374 GGERVFVT
-1385 WKEQRQYRVKSIET
+1385 RKAGSFIQVRSIEDGT
-1399 GAEYDTTIE
+1399 TYDADKDQVDI
-1408 NLELLRDKS
+1408 LRDKS

-1423 YRMCCIGFIDDF
+1423 YRMCCIGLIDDF
-1435 TEDYENKQYRVVA
+1435 TEDYDRRVYRVVA
-1448 RRKKDG
+1448 KRKKDG
-1454 DYYRALQ
+1454 AYYRALQ
-1461 TFLERYFTK
+1461 TFLERYYTK
-1470 ERAAQEASRV
+1470 ERAAQEISKV
-1480 PTEYRGDNE
+1480 PDYEGDNE
-1489 VHKCLGYLTE
+1489 VQKCLEYLTE
-1499 FIYEKIAVKR
+1499 FIYEKIAIKR
-1509 KQAIDDIRTFCLE
+1509 KQAIDDIRTFCME
-1522 GLSYGDNWKEANE
+1522 GISFGNDWKEANE

-1546 SKYAR
+1546 SKFAR
-1551 KDYQTEN
+1551 KEYKTES
-1558 GQDFSLTDDSDEG
+1558 GLGFSLTDDTDEG
-1571 KQSSYDILFK
+1571 KVSSYEILFK

-1591 GTSSPKDNIKH
+1591 GTNSPKDNIKH

-1608 LIRRAIT
+1608 LIRRAMT
-1615 DPNPTLDLL
+1615 DLNPTLDFL

-1634 GQNKNLQEE
+1634 GQNRNLQDE
-1643 LKNSYL
+1643 LRNSYL
-1649 RGYKDFYQ
+1649 RGYKEFYQ
-1657 RTENKMQFY
+1657 RTDDKALFY
-1666 QMMDEFKQAFIING
+1666 RMMNEFKQAFIING
-1680 RNAATDEEIEQMRIW
+1680 RNAATQEEIEQMQIW

-1706 WLNNFKDKYLS
+1706 WLNSFKDKYLT
-1717 E
+1717 EE

>member
-1 MAYKDEISDLRE
+1 MAYKDEISALRE

-23 KNYIMSLSDE
+23 KNYIMSLPDE

-66 QAKVYRALSCISPS
+66 QAKVYRSLSCISPS

-103 FDYLRERRITNRV
+103 FDYLRERHISNRV
-116 HKVTL
+116 RKVTL

-139 VGLNVTV
+139 VGKNVTV
-146 SCIGSYLDDVKP
+146 SCIGRYLDDVKP
-158 EDIAGDSPVTIH
+158 EDISGYSPVTIH

-180 IDLKSLAEKVGSNV
+180 IDLKSLAEKVGSKV

-233 YRYSEGS
+233 YRYSEDS
-240 SPCSYNIK
+240 KPCSYNIK

-273 YQLDAVRNLIQ
+273 YQLDAIRNLIQ
-284 KADEDTKQKIAA
+284 KADEDTQKKIAA
-296 LYKRLS
+296 LYQRLS

-326 LNNIV
+326 LNNMV
-331 ARGLPTRTSPSIEDA
+331 TRGLPTRTSPSIEDA
-346 FIPLGNQKLDDN
+346 FSPLGNQKLSDS
-358 LGGLNYDAKELKL
+358 LGSLNYNAKGLKL

-378 FAVDGRLKLDDN
+378 YAIDGRLTLDEKS
-390 TYCIKV
+390 YCTKA
-396 LESDFEKEFIL
+396 LESDFEKSFIL
-407 GTAPAELRQVLMPQ
+407 GSAPAELRQVFMPQ

-444 PYPVITPDGKERKGV
+444 PYTILGRDGIEKHGI
-459 VIEIDGPNYH
+459 VIEIDGENYH
-469 SDSRTRTSDDY
+469 SNENSRVSDNY
-480 RTASL
+480 RTAAL
-485 IGKGWDCL
+485 ISKGWDCL
-493 RIRDIS
+493 RLRNLS
-499 DFSKSANFLRNE
+499 DFAQYSVTLNNDFFAKVKEAWKKS
-511 FFTQI
+511 
-516 RSAWNKPFD
+516 FD
-525 SSWTRALQL
+525 ASWIKTLEL

-545 KTLIEAMITGR
+545 KTLIEALITGR
-556 VDYKKER
+556 VDYKKEA
-563 LNILA
+563 LSILA
-568 IERDVPC
+568 LEHDVPC
-575 TVLALKDLSDSF
+575 VALALKDLAASF
-587 NRLATLSENY
+587 NYLASLSEDYKNI
-597 SGVHFPTIQLDVVS
+597 HFPRVQLDIIS
-611 TAEFIN
+611 SPAFLN
-617 SPLHAVKE
+617 SPLHLAEK
-625 EGSSINVNI
+625 GDDSMLINV
-634 INGIQK
+634 INGIEK
-640 ANHAK
+640 ANHVK
-645 QYDVVFDVAIMRR
+645 QYDVVFDVAVMRR
-658 AGVEDK
+658 AGVEDR
-664 SFSSFNCRDKCYF
+664 SFSRFKCREKCYF
-677 FIRNAN
+677 FIRSSN
-683 YIHTERHIYTSDSIA
+683 YIHSDRHIYTSDRIT
-698 YQPLVN
+698 YQPLVK
-704 RDPQGNYVPIPE
+704 RDSQGNYIPIAE
-716 RKEILQYFLQL
+716 KKNTLQYFLQL

-738 LPILSRALQNKS
+738 LPILSRALQNKG

-782 RSLMADQY
+782 RSLMADQF
-790 DGLIKAGID
+790 DGLIKSGID

-806 TVEPQEKERRAKMME
+806 TVDAQEKEKRAKMME
-821 ASMVQFVFLSP
+821 TSMVQFVFLSP

-883 YQYVLPKQS
+883 YQYVLPKQN

-931 IIREENTNRLELQY
+931 IVREENTNRLELQY
-945 KVERVPVEC
+945 KIERVPVQCEP
-954 KVDRYFDQNGVLD
+954 DQFFDKNNKLD
-967 EGLPKAVGMT
+967 PGLPRAVKMT
-977 DKWTVYPSKQEF
+977 SKWSVYPSKQDF
-989 LTSYLEK
+989 LTTYLTR
-996 IPGFIEELQT
+996 IPGFIKELET
-1006 PESIAHIKERFNE
+1006 PESVNLIKERFNE
-1019 RQNADGEIDAD
+1019 RQNIEGAIDAD
-1030 LFTQLP
+1030 LSVDLP
-1036 KDFFGNRERY
+1036 DDFYGDAEDY
-1046 EQAGIVFCP
+1046 AQSGIVFCP
-1055 HKNNTGISVNSNKV
+1055 HKNNTGLSVNDNKA
-1069 SLGAKV
+1069 SLSQSVHKL
-1075 GKIGTFMGSG
+1075 GTFMGSG
-1085 DGDDADAIDKE
+1085 DGDDSDEIDKE
-1096 SFKNL
+1096 SFENL
-1101 DLFRDNQIPLMVA
+1101 DLFRENKLSLMVA

-1156 LSTILFAD
+1156 LSCILLAD
-1164 YRLIRINRRCPNY
+1164 YKLVRINRSCPVNV
-1177 QFPMSIIRNKWFKDG
+1177 FPMSIIRDKWFYDG
-1192 DLQTI
+1192 DLQMI
-1197 LDHYG
+1197 LNHYG
-1202 IKIDEQYFDYC
+1202 IAISDQYFDYC
-1213 TPDRD
+1213 TPDKD
-1218 MVKVRCDVCNT
+1218 MVKLHCDVCNT
-1229 RFAFQLCDQ
+1229 RFAFKLCDQ
-1238 ACVKCERGPC
+1238 NCQRCNKGPC
-1248 ESACSEYERCQL
+1248 IGACPEYNRCQL
-1260 RRLPAGARGYVY
+1260 RMVPEDGRGFVY
-1272 KEDLQD
+1272 KKDMDDL
-1278 VLLQTGLDIPARN
+1278 LRQTGLTIPARA

-1296 VDYETVMFFY
+1296 VDFETVMYFY
-1306 NNNFKGTLVEK
+1306 NNNFKGTRVEK
-1317 RTMYELLSRSKTPIF
+1317 LTMFELLSQSKTPIF
-1332 IGNDAELKDT
+1332 YGNDAELKDT
-1342 IQVSDFLQKVLDS
+1342 VQVSDFLQIVLES

-1367 IPVWLFR
+1367 IPIYLFD
-1374 NGGKREKVYVT
+1374 NGGVKEKVYLIR
-1385 WKEQRQYRVKSIET
+1385 KEGASRHVRNIET
-1399 GAEYDTTIE
+1399 GIEYDTSRDNLTIF
-1408 NLELLRDKS
+1408 RDKS

-1423 YRMCCIGFIDDF
+1423 YRMCCIGLIDDF
-1435 TEDYENKQYRVVA
+1435 TEDYGKRVYRVVA
-1448 RRKKDG
+1448 KRKKDG
-1454 DYYRALQ
+1454 SYYRALQ
-1461 TFLERYFTK
+1461 SFLERYYTK
-1470 ERAAQEASRV
+1470 ERAAQEIAKV
-1480 PTEYRGDNE
+1480 PGYRGDNE

-1522 GLSYGDNWKEANE
+1522 GVSYGDDWKKANE

-1546 SKYAR
+1546 SKFAR
-1551 KDYQTEN
+1551 KEYQTES
-1558 GQDFSLTDDSDEG
+1558 GLDFSLTDDTDEG
-1571 KQSSYDILFK
+1571 KVSSYDILLK

-1608 LIRRAIT
+1608 LIRRAVT

-1643 LKNSYL
+1643 LRNSYL
-1649 RGYKDFYQ
+1649 RGYLEFYK
-1657 RTENKMQFY
+1657 RTENKEVFY
-1666 QMMDEFKQAFIING
+1666 RKMEAFKQAFVQKD
-1680 RNAATDEEIEQMRIW
+1680 RNAATDEEIEQMRAW
-1695 DMQCELDMHSA
+1695 DLQCEVDIHTA
-1706 WLNNFKDKYLS
+1706 WLNSFKANYLS
-1717 E
+1717 EE

>member
-1 MAYKDEISDLRE
+1 MAYKDEISALGE
-13 VSFNSIRSIA
+13 VSFNGIRSIA
-23 KNYIMSLSDE
+23 KDYIMSLSDD

-139 VGLNVTV
+139 VGSNVTV

-233 YRYSEGS
+233 YRYSKGS

-390 TYCIKV
+390 TYCTKV

-459 VIEIDGPNYH
+459 VIEIDGPYYH

-499 DFSKSANFLRNE
+499 DFSKSAHFLRNE

-575 TVLALKDLSDSF
+575 TVLALKELSDSF
-587 NRLATLSENY
+587 NRLATLSESY

-625 EGSSINVNI
+625 EGSSIHVNI
-634 INGIQK
+634 IKGIQK

-782 RSLMADQY
+782 RSLMADQF

-799 ACTFINS
+799 TCTFINS
-806 TVEPQEKERRAKMME
+806 TVDAREKEKRAKMME
-821 ASMVQFVFLSP
+821 TSMLQFVFLSP

-883 YQYVLPKQS
+883 YQYVLPKQK

-945 KVERVPVEC
+945 KIEKVPIEC
-954 KVDRYFDQNGVLD
+954 KVDPFFDMNHVLD
-967 EGLPKAVGMT
+967 KGLPRAVLMT
-977 DKWTVYPSKQEF
+977 DKWSVYSSKQTF
-989 LTSYLEK
+989 LTSYLDT
-996 IPGFIEELQT
+996 IPGLIEDLQT
-1006 PESIAHIKERFNE
+1006 SESIKTIKERFNQ
-1019 RQNADGEIDAD
+1019 RQNVEGTIETD
-1030 LFTQLP
+1030 LSVRLP
-1036 KDFFGNRERY
+1036 DNFFGDVDDY
-1046 EQAGIVFCP
+1046 EQSGIVFCP
-1055 HKNNTGISVNSNKV
+1055 HKNSTGISVNANKE
-1069 SLGAKV
+1069 SLSHTVHKL
-1075 GKIGTFMGSG
+1075 GTFMGSG
-1085 DGDDADAIDKE
+1085 DGDDADEIDKK
-1096 SFKNL
+1096 SFENL
-1101 DLFRDNQIPLMVA
+1101 DLFRENKLPLMVA

-1156 LSTILFAD
+1156 LSCILLAD
-1164 YRLIRINRRCPNY
+1164 YKLVRINRRCPVNS
-1177 QFPMSIIRNKWFKDG
+1177 FPMNVIRGKWFYDG
-1192 DLQTI
+1192 DLQII

-1202 IKIDEQYFDYC
+1202 LFIDEQYFDYC
-1213 TPDRD
+1213 TPDKD
-1218 MVKVRCDVCNT
+1218 MVKLHCDVCNK
-1229 RFAFQLCDQ
+1229 RFAFRLCNQDCQ
-1238 ACVKCERGPC
+1238 ECKLGPC
-1248 ESACSEYERCQL
+1248 IGPCSEINRCDL
-1260 RRLPAGARGYVY
+1260 KDVSDDGRGFVY
-1272 KEDLQD
+1272 KKDLD
-1278 VLLQTGLDIPARN
+1278 ELLQQKDIPARA

-1306 NNNFKGTLVEK
+1306 NNNFKGAHVEK
-1317 RTMYELLSRSKTPIF
+1317 RTMFELLSRSKTQIF
-1332 IGNDAELKDT
+1332 YGDDAELKDT
-1342 IQVSDFLQKVLDS
+1342 VQVSDFLQKVL
-1355 EEGTEVVALISS
+1355 EAPEGTEVVALISS
-1367 IPVWLFR
+1367 IPVWLYDK
-1374 NGGKREKVYVT
+1374 GGKKERVYVT
-1385 WKEQRQYRVKSIET
+1385 GKDDLTIHIKNIENGST
-1399 GAEYDTTIE
+1399 YDTSKE
-1408 NLELLRDKS
+1408 KLEIFRDKS

-1423 YRMCCIGFIDDF
+1423 YRMCCISLIDDF
-1435 TEDYENKQYRVVA
+1435 TEDYGNRVYRVVA
-1448 RRKKDG
+1448 KRKKDG
-1454 DYYRALQ
+1454 AYLKALQ
-1461 TFLERYFTK
+1461 SFLERYYTK
-1470 ERAAQEASRV
+1470 ERAAQEISRV
-1480 PTEYRGDNE
+1480 PSYKGDNE
-1489 VHKCLGYLTE
+1489 VQKCLGYLTE

-1522 GLSYGDNWKEANE
+1522 GVSFGNNWKEANE
-1535 ALKDFIYYYFN
+1535 ALKDFIYFYFN

-1551 KDYQTEN
+1551 LDYHTDN
-1558 GQDFSLTDDSDEG
+1558 GEEFSLTQETEEG
-1571 KQSSYDILFK
+1571 KRSSFDILFK

-1608 LIRRAIT
+1608 LIRRALT
-1615 DPNPTLDLL
+1615 DLNPTLDFL

-1643 LKNSYL
+1643 LKNSYM
-1649 RGYKDFYQ
+1649 RGYIEFYKRTDDKEAFYRTMEDF
-1657 RTENKMQFY
+1657 KKGFV
-1666 QMMDEFKQAFIING
+1666 ANG
-1680 RNAATDEEIEQMRIW
+1680 RNAATDEEIEQMRSW
-1695 DMQCELDMHSA
+1695 DLQCEINLHTA
-1706 WLNNFKDKYLS
+1706 WLNSFKANYLS

>member
-1 MAYKDEISDLRE
+1 MTYKDEITALRE
-13 VSFNSIRSIA
+13 ISFNSIRGIA
-23 KNYIMSLSDE
+23 KNYIMSLSEE
-33 ERNELYESLNHGVD
+33 ERNEIYESLNHGVD
-47 LLDSDAQMKCYL
+47 LLDSDAKMKCYL

-139 VGLNVTV
+139 VGSNVTV

-233 YRYSEGS
+233 YRYSEDS
-240 SPCSYNIK
+240 KPCSYNIK

-273 YQLDAVRNLIQ
+273 YQLDAIRNLIQ
-284 KADEDTKQKIAA
+284 KADDDTKKKIAA
-296 LYKRLS
+296 LYQRLS

-326 LNNIV
+326 LNNMV
-331 ARGLPTRTSPSIEDA
+331 TRGLPTRTSPAIEEA
-346 FIPLGNQKLDDN
+346 FRPLGNQILSDS
-358 LGGLNYDAKELKL
+358 LGSLNYDAEGLNL

-378 FAVDGRLKLDDN
+378 YAIDGRLTLDEKD
-390 TYCIKV
+390 YCTKT
-396 LESDFEKEFIL
+396 LESDFEKQFIFSS
-407 GTAPAELRQVLMPQ
+407 APAGLRQVLMPQ

-436 RVDFACEY
+436 RVDFACDY
-444 PYPVITPDGKERKGV
+444 PYPQIGPDGREKHGL

-469 SDSRTRTSDDY
+469 SDNRTRTSDDF
-480 RTASL
+480 RTSAL
-485 IGKGWDCL
+485 KGKGWDCIRL
-493 RIRDIS
+493 RDIN
-499 DFSKSANFLRNE
+499 DFAQDSAPLNNE
-511 FFTQI
+511 FFAKVKE
-516 RSAWNKPFD
+516 AWGKSFD
-525 SSWTRALQL
+525 ASWIKVLQL

-545 KTLIEAMITGR
+545 KTLIEALITGR
-556 VDYKKER
+556 VDYKKDTLR
-563 LNILA
+563 ILA
-568 IERDVPC
+568 LERDVPC
-575 TVLALKDLSDSF
+575 VALALRDFTNSF
-587 NRLATLSENY
+587 NKLASLSEGY
-597 SGVHFPTIQLDVVS
+597 KDIHFPNIQLDVISSPAFVD
-611 TAEFIN
+611 
-617 SPLHAVKE
+617 SPLHIA
-625 EGSSINVNI
+625 GSDDGSIQINV
-634 INGIQK
+634 INGIEK

-645 QYDVVFDVAIMRR
+645 QYDVVFDVALMRR
-658 AGVEDK
+658 SGLEDR
-664 SFSSFNCRDKCYF
+664 SFSSFKCSEKCYF
-677 FIRNAN
+677 FIRSAN
-683 YIHTERHIYTSDSIA
+683 YLHSERHIYTSDSIT

-704 RDPQGNYVPIPE
+704 RDPQGNYIPIGE
-716 RKEILQYFLQL
+716 RKKELQYFLQL

-806 TVEPQEKERRAKMME
+806 TVESQEKERRAKMME

-883 YQYVLPKQS
+883 YQYVLPKQK

-945 KVERVPVEC
+945 KIERVPVEYI
-954 KVDRYFDQNGVLD
+954 VDTSFDPNGVLD
-967 EGLPKAVGMT
+967 KGLPKAVKMT
-977 DKWTVYPSKQEF
+977 DKWTVYPSKQVF

-996 IPGFIEELQT
+996 IPGYIEELQT
-1006 PESIAHIKERFNE
+1006 PESIAYIKKRFNE

-1036 KDFFGNRERY
+1036 KDFFGNKERY

-1055 HKNNTGISVNSNKV
+1055 HKNNTGLSVNSNKV
-1069 SLGAKV
+1069 SLGARV

-1101 DLFRDNQIPLMVA
+1101 DLFRDNQISLMVA

-1164 YRLIRINRRCPNY
+1164 YRLIRVNRRCPNY
-1177 QFPMSIIRNKWFKDG
+1177 QFPMSIIRNKWFRDG

-1197 LDHYG
+1197 LEFYG
-1202 IKIDEQYFDYC
+1202 IEIDEQYFDYC
-1213 TPDRD
+1213 TPVRD
-1218 MVKVRCDVCNT
+1218 MVKVRCDVCKT
-1229 RFAFQLCDQ
+1229 RFKDQLCNQ
-1238 ACVKCERGPC
+1238 ACAKCERGPC
-1248 ESACSEYERCQL
+1248 ESACTEYERCQL
-1260 RRLPAGARGYVY
+1260 RQLPADFRRFVY

-1278 VLLQTGLDIPARN
+1278 VLIQKGLDIPARN

-1317 RTMYELLSRSKTPIF
+1317 RTMFELLSRSKTPVF

-1374 NGGKREKVYVT
+1374 NGGRREKVYVT

-1454 DYYRALQ
+1454 DHYRALQ

-1470 ERAAQEASRV
+1470 ERDAQEASRV
-1480 PTEYRGDNE
+1480 PTEYRGENE

-1551 KDYQTEN
+1551 KDYQTED
-1558 GQDFSLTDDSDEG
+1558 GQNFSLTDDSDEG
-1571 KQSSYDILFK
+1571 KQSSFDILFK

-1591 GTSSPKDNIKH
+1591 GTSLPKDNIKH

-1666 QMMDEFKQAFIING
+1666 QMMDEFKQAFIIND

>member
-1 MAYKDEISDLRE
+1 MAYKDEISTLGE
-13 VSFNSIRSIA
+13 VSFNGIRSIA
-23 KNYIMSLSDE
+23 KDYIMSLSDD

-59 FSFGRMH
+59 FSFGLMH

-80 TYASGDF
+80 TYASDDF

-103 FDYLRERRITNRV
+103 FDYLRERHITNRV

-121 IEPSDA
+121 IEPSNA

-139 VGLNVTV
+139 VGPNVTV

-158 EDIAGDSPVTIH
+158 GDISGDSPVTIH

-222 PETFMNETASE
+222 PETFMNETASV
-233 YRYSEGS
+233 YRYSEDS
-240 SPCSYNIK
+240 KPCSYNIK

-273 YQLDAVRNLIQ
+273 YQLDAIRNLIQ
-284 KADEDTKQKIAA
+284 KADDDTKKKIAA
-296 LYKRLS
+296 LYQRLS
-302 GFEVAAPFD
+302 GFEVATPFD

-331 ARGLPTRTSPSIEDA
+331 TRGLPTRTSPAIEEA
-346 FIPLGNQKLDDN
+346 FKPLGNQKLSDN
-358 LGGLNYDAKELKL
+358 LGSLNYNAEGLKL
-371 DDVLLAL
+371 NDVLLAL
-378 FAVDGRLKLDDN
+378 YAIDGRLALDEKS
-390 TYCIKV
+390 YCSNV
-396 LESDFEKEFIL
+396 LESDFEKRFIL
-407 GTAPAELRQVLMPQ
+407 DYAPAELRQVFMPQ

-444 PYPVITPDGKERKGV
+444 PYPLIGPDGKEKHGL

-469 SDSRTRTSDDY
+469 SDNRTRTSDDF
-480 RTASL
+480 RTSAL
-485 IGKGWDCL
+485 KGKGWDCL
-493 RIRDIS
+493 RIRDIN
-499 DFSKSANFLRNE
+499 DFAQDSAPLNNE
-511 FFTQI
+511 FFAKAKE
-516 RSAWNKPFD
+516 AWGKAFD
-525 SSWTRALQL
+525 ASWIKALQL

-545 KTLIEAMITGR
+545 KTLIEALITGR
-556 VDYKKER
+556 VDYKKDSLR
-563 LNILA
+563 ILA
-568 IERDVPC
+568 LERDVPC
-575 TVLALKDLSDSF
+575 VALALKDFTNSF
-587 NRLATLSENY
+587 NNLASLSEGY
-597 SGVHFPTIQLDVVS
+597 KDIRFPSIQLDVIS
-611 TAEFIN
+611 SPAFAN
-617 SPLHAVKE
+617 SPLHIADR
-625 EGSSINVNI
+625 SDDSLHINV
-634 INGIQK
+634 INGVEK

-645 QYDVVFDVAIMRR
+645 QYDVVFDIAVMRR
-658 AGVEDK
+658 SGLEDR
-664 SFSSFNCRDKCYF
+664 SLSSFKCSEKCYF
-677 FIRNAN
+677 FIRSAN
-683 YIHTERHIYTSDSIA
+683 YLHSERHIYTSDSIT

-704 RDPQGNYVPIPE
+704 RDPQGNYIPIDV
-716 RKEILQYFLQL
+716 RKEKLQYFLQL

-782 RSLMADQY
+782 RSLMADQF

-806 TVEPQEKERRAKMME
+806 TVDAREKEKRAKMME
-821 ASMVQFVFLSP
+821 TSMMQFVFLSP

-848 SVGVYFSYGVI
+848 NVGVYFSYGVI

-883 YQYVLPKQS
+883 YQYVLPKQK

-945 KVERVPVEC
+945 KIERVPIEC
-954 KVDRYFDQNGVLD
+954 EEDKFFDKNHVLD
-967 EGLPKAVGMT
+967 EGLPRAVKMT
-977 DKWTVYPSKQEF
+977 DKWSVYPSKQEF
-989 LTSYLEK
+989 LTTYLDK
-996 IPGFIEELQT
+996 IPSLIEELQE
-1006 PESIAHIKERFNE
+1006 PESVKTIKERFNE
-1019 RQNADGEIDAD
+1019 RQNVEGSIETD
-1030 LFTQLP
+1030 LSAKLP
-1036 KDFFGNRERY
+1036 DDFFGDADEY
-1046 EQAGIVFCP
+1046 KQSGIVFCP
-1055 HKNNTGISVNSNKV
+1055 HKNSTGISVNGNKA
-1069 SLGAKV
+1069 SLGHTVHKL
-1075 GKIGTFMGSG
+1075 GTFMGSG
-1085 DGDDADAIDKE
+1085 DGDDADEIDKE
-1096 SFKNL
+1096 SFENL
-1101 DLFRDNQIPLMVA
+1101 DLFRENKLPLMVA

-1156 LSTILFAD
+1156 LSCILLAD
-1164 YRLIRINRRCPNY
+1164 YKLVRINRRCPVND
-1177 QFPMSIIRNKWFKDG
+1177 FPMFVIRDKWFYDG
-1192 DLQTI
+1192 DLQMI

-1202 IKIDEQYFDYC
+1202 LFIDEQYFDYC
-1213 TPDRD
+1213 TPDKD
-1218 MVKVRCDVCNT
+1218 MVKLHCDVCNT
-1229 RFAFQLCDQ
+1229 RFAFRLCEQDCQ
-1238 ACVKCERGPC
+1238 KCNKGPC
-1248 ESACSEYERCQL
+1248 TGPCSEYNRCHL
-1260 RRLPAGARGYVY
+1260 RKVPDAGRGFVY
-1272 KEDLQD
+1272 KNDMDE
-1278 VLLQTGLDIPARN
+1278 LLQQNGLTIPARA

-1296 VDYETVMFFY
+1296 VDYETVMYFY
-1306 NNNFKGTLVEK
+1306 NNNFKGTLVEM
-1317 RTMYELLSRSKTPIF
+1317 RTMFELLSRSKTQIF
-1332 IGNDAELKDT
+1332 YGDDAELKDT
-1342 IQVSDFLQKVLDS
+1342 VQVSDFLQKVLEAS
-1355 EEGTEVVALISS
+1355 EGTEVVALISA
-1367 IPVWLFR
+1367 IPVWLYD
-1374 NGGKREKVYVT
+1374 NGGKKERVYVT
-1385 WKEQRQYRVKSIET
+1385 GKDGTTIHIKNIENGT
-1399 GAEYDTTIE
+1399 TYDTS
-1408 NLELLRDKS
+1408 NDKLEILRDKS

-1423 YRMCCIGFIDDF
+1423 YRMCCISLIDDF
-1435 TEDYENKQYRVVA
+1435 TEDYRNRVYRVVA
-1448 RRKKDG
+1448 KRKKDG
-1454 DYYRALQ
+1454 AYLKALQ
-1461 TFLERYFTK
+1461 SFLERYYTK
-1470 ERAAQEASRV
+1470 ERAAQEISRV
-1480 PTEYRGDNE
+1480 PSYKGDNE
-1489 VHKCLGYLTE
+1489 VQKCLGYLTE

-1522 GLSYGDNWKEANE
+1522 GVSFGNNWKEANE
-1535 ALKDFIYYYFN
+1535 ALKDFIYFYFN

-1551 KDYQTEN
+1551 LDYHTDN
-1558 GQDFSLTDDSDEG
+1558 GEEFSLTQETEEG
-1571 KQSSYDILFK
+1571 KRSSFDILFK

-1608 LIRRAIT
+1608 LIRRALT
-1615 DPNPTLDLL
+1615 DLNPTLDFL

-1643 LKNSYL
+1643 LKNSYM
-1649 RGYKDFYQ
+1649 RGYIEFYKRTDDKEAFYRTMEDF
-1657 RTENKMQFY
+1657 KKGFV
-1666 QMMDEFKQAFIING
+1666 ANG
-1680 RNAATDEEIEQMRIW
+1680 RNAATDEEIEQMRSW
-1695 DMQCELDMHSA
+1695 DLQCEINLHTA
-1706 WLNNFKDKYLS
+1706 WLNSFKANYLS
-1717 E
+1717 EE

>member
-1 MAYKDEISDLRE
+1 MAYKDEISALRE

-47 LLDSDAQMKCYL
+47 LLNSDAQMKCYL
-59 FSFGRMH
+59 FSFGLMH

-80 TYASGDF
+80 TYASDDF

-103 FDYLRERRITNRV
+103 FDYLRERHITNRV

-121 IEPSDA
+121 IEPSNA

-139 VGLNVTV
+139 VGPNVTV

-158 EDIAGDSPVTIH
+158 GDISGDSPVTIH

-233 YRYSEGS
+233 YRYSEDS
-240 SPCSYNIK
+240 KPCSYNIK

-273 YQLDAVRNLIQ
+273 YQLDAIRNLIQ
-284 KADEDTKQKIAA
+284 KADDDTKKKIAA
-296 LYKRLS
+296 LYQRLS

-331 ARGLPTRTSPSIEDA
+331 TRGLPTRTSPAIEEA
-346 FIPLGNQKLDDN
+346 FKPLGNQKLSDN
-358 LGGLNYDAKELKL
+358 LGSLNYNAEGLKL
-371 DDVLLAL
+371 NDVLLAL
-378 FAVDGRLKLDDN
+378 YAIDGRLALDEKS
-390 TYCIKV
+390 YCSNV
-396 LESDFEKEFIL
+396 LESDFEKRFIL
-407 GTAPAELRQVLMPQ
+407 DSAPAELRQVFMPQ

-444 PYPVITPDGKERKGV
+444 PYPLIGPDGKEKHGL

-469 SDSRTRTSDDY
+469 SDNRTRTSDDF
-480 RTASL
+480 RTSAL
-485 IGKGWDCL
+485 KGKGWDCL
-493 RIRDIS
+493 RLRDIN
-499 DFSKSANFLRNE
+499 DFAQDSAPLNNE
-511 FFTQI
+511 YFAKAKE
-516 RSAWNKPFD
+516 AWGKTFD
-525 SSWTRALQL
+525 ASWVKTLQL

-545 KTLIEAMITGR
+545 KTLIEALITGR
-556 VDYKKER
+556 VDYKKDTLR
-563 LNILA
+563 ILA
-568 IERDVPC
+568 LERDVPC
-575 TVLALKDLSDSF
+575 VALALKDFTNSF
-587 NRLATLSENY
+587 NKLASLSERY
-597 SGVHFPTIQLDVVS
+597 KDIHFPRIQLDVISSPAFVD
-611 TAEFIN
+611 
-617 SPLHAVKE
+617 SPLHIDDRNE
-625 EGSSINVNI
+625 DSIQINV
-634 INGIQK
+634 INGIEK

-645 QYDVVFDVAIMRR
+645 QYDVVFDIAVMRR
-658 AGVEDK
+658 SGLEDR
-664 SFSSFNCRDKCYF
+664 SFSSFKCSEKCYF
-677 FIRNAN
+677 FIRSAN
-683 YIHTERHIYTSDSIA
+683 YLHSERHIYTSASIT

-704 RDPQGNYVPIPE
+704 RDPQGNYIPIDE
-716 RKEILQYFLQL
+716 REKTLQYFLQL

-782 RSLMADQY
+782 RSLMADQF

-799 ACTFINS
+799 TCTFINS
-806 TVEPQEKERRAKMME
+806 TVDAREKEKRAKMME
-821 ASMVQFVFLSP
+821 TSMVQFVFLSP

-848 SVGVYFSYGVI
+848 NVGVYFSYGVI

-883 YQYVLPKQS
+883 YQYVLPKQK

-945 KVERVPVEC
+945 KIERVPIEC
-954 KVDRYFDQNGVLD
+954 EEDKFFDKNHVLD
-967 EGLPKAVGMT
+967 EGLPRAVKMT
-977 DKWTVYPSKQEF
+977 DKWSVYPSKQDF
-989 LTSYLEK
+989 LTTYLDK
-996 IPGFIEELQT
+996 IPGLIEELQA
-1006 PESIAHIKERFNE
+1006 PESVKTIKDRFNE
-1019 RQNADGEIDAD
+1019 RQNVEGAIETDISVG
-1030 LFTQLP
+1030 LP
-1036 KDFFGNRERY
+1036 DDFFGDADEY
-1046 EQAGIVFCP
+1046 EQSGIVFCP
-1055 HKNNTGISVNSNKV
+1055 HKNSTGISVNGNKE
-1069 SLGAKV
+1069 SLGHTV
-1075 GKIGTFMGSG
+1075 HKIGTFMGSG
-1085 DGDDADAIDKE
+1085 DGDDADEIDKE
-1096 SFKNL
+1096 SFDNL
-1101 DLFRDNQIPLMVA
+1101 DLFRENKLPLMVA

-1156 LSTILFAD
+1156 LSCILLAD
-1164 YRLIRINRRCPNY
+1164 YRLVRINRRCPVND
-1177 QFPMSIIRNKWFKDG
+1177 FPMFVIRDKWFYDG
-1192 DLQTI
+1192 DLQMI

-1202 IKIDEQYFDYC
+1202 LFIDEQYFDYC
-1213 TPDRD
+1213 TPEKD
-1218 MVKVRCDVCNT
+1218 MVKLHCDVCNT
-1229 RFAFQLCDQ
+1229 RFGRWLCDQ
-1238 ACVKCERGPC
+1238 DCQKCNKGPC
-1248 ESACSEYERCQL
+1248 AGTCSEYSRCHL
-1260 RRLPAGARGYVY
+1260 RRVPDAGRGFVY
-1272 KEDLQD
+1272 KKDMDE
-1278 VLLQTGLDIPARN
+1278 LLQQNGLTIPARA

-1296 VDYETVMFFY
+1296 VDYETVMYFY

-1317 RTMYELLSRSKTPIF
+1317 RTMFELLSRSKTQIF
-1332 IGNDAELKDT
+1332 YGDDAELKDT
-1342 IQVSDFLQKVLDS
+1342 VQVSDFLQKVLDAS
-1355 EEGTEVVALISS
+1355 EGTEVVALISS
-1367 IPVWLFR
+1367 IPVWLYD
-1374 NGGKREKVYVT
+1374 NGGKKERVYVT
-1385 WKEQRQYRVKSIET
+1385 GKDGSTIHIKNIENGT
-1399 GAEYDTTIE
+1399 TYDTTKDK
-1408 NLELLRDKS
+1408 LEILRDKS

-1423 YRMCCIGFIDDF
+1423 YRMCCIGLIDDF
-1435 TEDYENKQYRVVA
+1435 TEDYGNRVYRVVA
-1448 RRKKDG
+1448 KRKKDG
-1454 DYYRALQ
+1454 AYYKALQ
-1461 TFLERYFTK
+1461 SFLERYYTK
-1470 ERAAQEASRV
+1470 ERAAQEISKV
-1480 PTEYRGDNE
+1480 PSYKGDNE

-1509 KQAIDDIRTFCLE
+1509 KQAIDDIRTFCME
-1522 GLSYGDNWKEANE
+1522 GVSYGDDWKEANE

-1546 SKYAR
+1546 SKFAR
-1551 KDYQTEN
+1551 REYQTES
-1558 GQDFSLTDDSDEG
+1558 GLDFSLTDDTDEG
-1571 KQSSYDILFK
+1571 KESSYDVLFK

-1615 DPNPTLDLL
+1615 DLNPTLDLL

-1643 LKNSYL
+1643 LKNSYR
-1649 RGYKDFYQ
+1649 RGYMEFCK
-1657 RTENKMQFY
+1657 RTEDKELFYRKME
-1666 QMMDEFKQAFIING
+1666 EFKEAFTQNA
-1680 RNAATDEEIEQMRIW
+1680 RNAATEEEIEQMRFW
-1695 DMQCELDMHSA
+1695 DLECEIEMHATWLDD
-1706 WLNNFKDKYLS
+1706 FKKNYIS
-1717 E
+1717 

>member
-1 MAYKDEISDLRE
+1 MAYKDEITALRE
-13 VSFNSIRSIA
+13 VSFNSIRGIA

-33 ERNELYESLNHGVD
+33 ERNEIYESLNHGVD

-66 QAKVYRALSCISPS
+66 QAKVYRALSSISPA

-94 GQGLATVCF
+94 GQGLATICF
-103 FDYLRERRITNRV
+103 FDYLRERRITNSV

-121 IEPSDA
+121 IEPSEA

-139 VGLNVTV
+139 VDANVTV
-146 SCIGSYLDDVKP
+146 SCIGKYLDDIKP
-158 EDIAGDSPVTIH
+158 EDIAGESPVTIH

-202 ISPMNSGNRRI
+202 ISPMNSGNKRI
-213 DRFYEYFNA
+213 ERFYEYFNA

-233 YRYSEGS
+233 YRYSEDS
-240 SPCSYNIK
+240 KPCSYNIK

-273 YQLDAVRNLIQ
+273 YQLDAIRNLIQ
-284 KADEDTKQKIAA
+284 KADDDTKKKIAA
-296 LYKRLS
+296 LYQRLS

-326 LNNIV
+326 LNNMV
-331 ARGLPTRTSPSIEDA
+331 TRGLPTRTSPAIEEA
-346 FIPLGNQKLDDN
+346 FKPLGNQILSDS
-358 LGGLNYDAKELKL
+358 LGSLNYDAEGLNL

-378 FAVDGRLKLDDN
+378 YAIDGRLTLDEKD
-390 TYCIKV
+390 YCSKT
-396 LESDFEKEFIL
+396 LESDFEKQFVFSS
-407 GTAPAELRQVLMPQ
+407 APAGLRQVLMPQ

-444 PYPVITPDGKERKGV
+444 PYPQIGPDGREKHGL

-469 SDSRTRTSDDY
+469 NDNRTRISDDF
-480 RTASL
+480 RTSAL
-485 IGKGWDCL
+485 KGKGWDCIRL
-493 RIRDIS
+493 RDLN
-499 DFSKSANFLRNE
+499 DFDQDSAPLNNE
-511 FFTQI
+511 FFAKVKE
-516 RSAWNKPFD
+516 AWGKPFD
-525 SSWTRALQL
+525 SSWIKVLQL

-545 KTLIEAMITGR
+545 KTFIEALITGR
-556 VDYKKER
+556 VDYKKDTLR
-563 LNILA
+563 ILA
-568 IERDVPC
+568 LEHDVPC
-575 TVLALKDLSDSF
+575 VALALRDFTNSF
-587 NRLATLSENY
+587 NRLASLSEGY
-597 SGVHFPTIQLDVVS
+597 KDIHFPNIQLDVISSPAFVD
-611 TAEFIN
+611 
-617 SPLHAVKE
+617 SPLHIA
-625 EGSSINVNI
+625 GSDDEYIKINV
-634 INGIQK
+634 INGIEK

-645 QYDVVFDVAIMRR
+645 QYDVVFDIAIMRR
-658 AGVEDK
+658 SGMEDR
-664 SFSSFNCRDKCYF
+664 SFSSFKCGEKCYF
-677 FIRNAN
+677 FIRTSN
-683 YIHTERHIYTSDSIA
+683 YIHSERYIYTSDSIT

-704 RDPQGNYVPIPE
+704 RDPQGNYIPIDV
-716 RKEILQYFLQL
+716 RKKDLQYFLQL

-806 TVEPQEKERRAKMME
+806 TVDAREKERRAKMME
-821 ASMVQFVFLSP
+821 TSMMQFVFLSP

-883 YQYVLPKQS
+883 YQYVLPKQK

-954 KVDRYFDQNGVLD
+954 KIDRYFDQNGVLD
-967 EGLPKAVGMT
+967 ESLPKAVGMT
-977 DKWTVYPSKQEF
+977 DKWTVYTSKQEF

-996 IPGFIEELQT
+996 IPGYIEELQT
-1006 PESIAHIKERFNE
+1006 PESIAYIKERFNE
-1019 RQNADGEIDAD
+1019 RQNADGKIDAD
-1030 LFTQLP
+1030 LFTHLP
-1036 KDFFGNRERY
+1036 KDFFGNKERY

-1069 SLGAKV
+1069 SLGASV

-1101 DLFRDNQIPLMVA
+1101 ELFRDNQIPLMVA

-1164 YRLIRINRRCPNY
+1164 YRLIRVNRRCPNY
-1177 QFPMSIIRNKWFKDG
+1177 QFPMGIIRNKWFRDG

-1197 LDHYG
+1197 LEFYG
-1202 IKIDEQYFDYC
+1202 IEIDEQFFDYY

-1229 RFAFQLCDQ
+1229 RFAFQLCNQ
-1238 ACVKCERGPC
+1238 ACAQCERGPC
-1248 ESACSEYERCQL
+1248 KSACKEYERCQL
-1260 RRLPAGARGYVY
+1260 RQLPAGARGYVY

-1278 VLLQTGLDIPARN
+1278 VLIQTGLDIPARN

-1317 RTMYELLSRSKTPIF
+1317 RTMFDLLSRSKTPVF

-1355 EEGTEVVALISS
+1355 DEGTEVVALVSS
-1367 IPVWLFR
+1367 IPVWLFK
-1374 NGGKREKVYVT
+1374 NGSKREKVYVI
-1385 WKEQRQYRVKSIET
+1385 WNDQIQYRVKNIET
-1399 GAEYDTTIE
+1399 GVEYDTNKE

-1435 TEDYENKQYRVVA
+1435 TEDYENRKYRVVA

-1480 PTEYRGDNE
+1480 PTEYRGENE

-1522 GLSYGDNWKEANE
+1522 GLSYGGNWKEANE

-1558 GQDFSLTDDSDEG
+1558 GQEFSLTDDSDEG
-1571 KQSSYDILFK
+1571 KQSSFDILFK

-1634 GQNKNLQEE
+1634 GQNKNLQDE

-1657 RTENKMQFY
+1657 RTEDKALFY
-1666 QMMDEFKQAFIING
+1666 RMMDEFKQAFIING
-1680 RNAATDEEIEQMRIW
+1680 RNAATKEEIEQMQIW
-1695 DMQCELDMHSA
+1695 DMQCELDIHSG

>member
-1 MAYKDEISDLRE
+1 MAYKDEITALRE
-13 VSFNSIRSIA
+13 ISFNSIRGIA

-80 TYASGDF
+80 TYASGNF

-94 GQGLATVCF
+94 GQGLATVCL
-103 FDYLRERRITNRV
+103 FDYLRERRVTNSV

-121 IEPSDA
+121 IEPSEA

-139 VGLNVTV
+139 VGANVTV
-146 SCIGSYLDDVKP
+146 SCIGKYLDDIKP

-194 QGQHYFFC
+194 HGQHYFFC

-233 YRYSEGS
+233 YRYSEDS
-240 SPCSYNIK
+240 KPCSYNIK

-273 YQLDAVRNLIQ
+273 YQLDAIRNLIQ
-284 KADEDTKQKIAA
+284 KADDDTKKKIAA
-296 LYKRLS
+296 LYQRLS

-326 LNNIV
+326 LNNMV
-331 ARGLPTRTSPSIEDA
+331 TRGLPTRTSPAIEEA
-346 FIPLGNQKLDDN
+346 FSPLGNQRLSDS
-358 LGGLNYDAKELKL
+358 LGSLNYDAEGLNL

-378 FAVDGRLKLDDN
+378 YAIDGRLTLDGKN
-390 TYCIKV
+390 YCTKT
-396 LESDFEKEFIL
+396 LESDFEKQFIFNS
-407 GTAPAELRQVLMPQ
+407 APAGLRQVLMPQ

-444 PYPVITPDGKERKGV
+444 PYPLIGPDGREKHGL

-469 SDSRTRTSDDY
+469 SDNRTRTSDDF
-480 RTASL
+480 RTSAL
-485 IGKGWDCL
+485 KGKGWDCIRL
-493 RIRDIS
+493 RDIN
-499 DFSKSANFLRNE
+499 DFAQDSAPLNNE
-511 FFTQI
+511 FFAKVKE
-516 RSAWNKPFD
+516 AWGKSFD
-525 SSWTRALQL
+525 ASWIKVLQL

-545 KTLIEAMITGR
+545 KTLIEALITGR
-556 VDYKKER
+556 VDYKKDTLR
-563 LNILA
+563 ILA
-568 IERDVPC
+568 LEHDVPC
-575 TVLALKDLSDSF
+575 VALALRDFTNSF
-587 NRLATLSENY
+587 NRLASLSEGY
-597 SGVHFPTIQLDVVS
+597 KDIHFPNIQLDVISSPAFVD
-611 TAEFIN
+611 
-617 SPLHAVKE
+617 SPLHIA
-625 EGSSINVNI
+625 GSVDESIRINV
-634 INGIQK
+634 INGIEK
-640 ANHAK
+640 ANYAK
-645 QYDVVFDVAIMRR
+645 QYDVVFDVALMRR
-658 AGVEDK
+658 SGLEDR
-664 SFSSFNCRDKCYF
+664 SFSSFKCSEKCYF
-677 FIRNAN
+677 FIRSAN
-683 YIHTERHIYTSDSIA
+683 YIHSERHIYTSDSIT

-704 RDPQGNYVPIPE
+704 RDPQGNYIPIGE
-716 RKEILQYFLQL
+716 RKKELQYFLQL

-883 YQYVLPKQS
+883 YQYVLPKQG

-1238 ACVKCERGPC
+1238 ACAKCERGPC

-1695 DMQCELDMHSA
+1695 DMQCELDIHSA